1 MNCIICLDKTKEKS
15 KSKCECKYNIHKKC
29 YKKFLENSV
38 FICPI
43 CRKLKLKKVVKE
55 DVDFIIKIFFTIYFF
70 FIIIIYLL
78 LVFINCK
85 VFYKIIIYFSNIC
98 ILS

>member
-1 MNCIICLDKTKEKS
+1 MDCIICLVKTKEKS

-29 YKKFLENSV
+29 YKEFLENSI

-43 CRKLKLKKVVKE
+43 CRKLKKVVKE

-78 LVFINCK
+78 LVFIN
-85 VFYKIIIYFSNIC
+85 FRALYKIIIYI
-98 ILS
+98 I